1 MLVEISLCHCI
12 HDIPRRGKRIGQL
25 IKQASAIPDFINDP
39 EGFIDNVFFVPL
51 KAIVLNRYLHFFFNG
66 ADAVQV
72 FKIIDYIE
80 NNRCAFPVC
89 RQSSSD
95 LLFVNNRRNR
105 RTKQYNTADIIH
117 MNAFIQRVNTEKQP
131 QMSCILVRFEIRKG
145 LAG

>member
-1 MLVEISLCHCI
+1 MSVSRAAADHSLRMQPESERISFFRFVITHRNKVAMLVEISLCHCI
-12 HDIPRRGKRIGQL
+12 HDIPRGGKRIGQL

-51 KAIVLNRYLHFFFNG
+51 KAIVLNRRLHFFFNG

-80 NNRCAFPVC
+80 NYRCAFPVC

-105 RTKQYNTADIIH
+105 RT
-117 MNAFIQRVNTEKQP
+117 
-131 QMSCILVRFEIRKG
+131 
-145 LAG
+145 